1 MPFPRHKLP
10 VTLAAA
16 ALTIGSLVLGLSP
29 ALSHAETSPQARRG
43 EYLVTVGGCNDCHTP
58 LKMGAHGPEP
68 DPLRLL
74 SGHPQDV
81 VVTPAPALSGGPWTW
96 AGSATNTAFAGPWGV
111 SYAANLTPDPET
123 GLGRWSEAQFVATL
137 KSGRHLGVSRPILP
151 PMPWQN
157 AARMREE
164 DLRAIFAY
172 LRSLTPIRN
181 RVPDVAIA
189 EARTAST
196 LPARGPVR

>member
-1 MPFPRHKLP
+1 MPLAKHKLP

-16 ALTIGSLVLGLSP
+16 ALTVGSLVLGLSP
-29 ALSHAETSPQARRG
+29 ALSHAAPASQIKRG

-58 LKMGAHGPEP
+58 LKIGAHGPQP
-68 DPLRLL
+68 DTLRML
-74 SGHPQDV
+74 SGHPQEV
-81 VVTPAPALSGGPWTW
+81 VLPPAPKMAGELWAW

-123 GLGRWSEAQFVATL
+123 GLGRWTEAQFVATL

-157 AARMREE
+157 TAQMRDD

-172 LRSLTPIRN
+172 LRSLAPIKN
-181 RVPDVAIA
+181 RVPDVGIA
-189 EARTAST
+189 VARTAST
-196 LPARGPVR
+196 FSAPGAAR